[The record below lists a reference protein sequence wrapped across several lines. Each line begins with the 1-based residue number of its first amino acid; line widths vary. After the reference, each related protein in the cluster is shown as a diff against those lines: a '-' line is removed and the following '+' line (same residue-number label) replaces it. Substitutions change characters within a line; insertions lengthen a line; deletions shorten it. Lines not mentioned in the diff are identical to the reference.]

1 MVGLEK
7 IHERVLVTNSIV
19 RPTAL
24 ISQDQARNYGR
35 LANTDNLVVSGGKFA
50 IGVVG

>member
-1 MVGLEK
+1 MGLGK
-7 IHERVLVTNSIV
+7 IHERVLVTNPIV
-19 RPTAL
+19 RPAAL

-35 LANTDNLVVSGGKFA
+35 SANTDNLVVYGGKFA